1 MHAQYIHKCT
11 ICACGYSTYTGTVI
25 CVYIILMVSTYVC
38 IYVIFCEC
46 QFKVIFDVLERH
58 CLIQGKGLEFT
69 ALEYPL
75 RVPGVEQCQG
85 TYVLVHG
92 DLCAR
97 KLFDLR
103 CLKKLT

>member
-1 MHAQYIHKCT
+1 M
-11 ICACGYSTYTGTVI
+11 
-25 CVYIILMVSTYVC
+25 
-38 IYVIFCEC
+38 
-46 QFKVIFDVLERH
+46 LERL

-69 ALEYPL
+69 AHEYPL
-75 RVPGVEQCQG
+75 RVHGVEQCQG